1 MIVLIVCLL
10 VHVSLVS
17 AVRKDLKLQKIYTG
31 SLRIT
36 NQDFVDAYENPDS
49 AEFKNLANQVMDQVR
64 TKLKLICFFIVTIV
78 KSVFNLDF
86 FIHI

>member
-1 MIVLIVCLL
+1 MIVLIMCLL

-36 NQDFVDAYENPDS
+36 NQAFVDAYENPES
-49 AEFKNLANQVMDQVR
+49 AEFKTLANQVMDQVR
-64 TKLKLICFFIVTIV
+64 TNNSFFHSNDIE
-78 KSVFNLDF
+78 SV
-86 FIHI
+86 

>member
-17 AVRKDLKLQKIYTG
+17 AVRKDLKLQKIYIG

-36 NQDFVDAYENPDS
+36 NQAFVDAYENPES
-49 AEFKNLANQVMDQVR
+49 EEFKILAEQVLDQVR
-64 TKLKLICFFIVTIV
+64 TNNSFF
-78 KSVFNLDF
+78 S
-86 FIHI
+86 

>member
-1 MIVLIVCLL
+1 MIVLIMCLL

-36 NQDFVDAYENPDS
+36 NQAFVDAYENPDS
-49 AEFKNLANQVMDQVR
+49 EEFKKLAEQVLDQVR
-64 TKLKLICFFIVTIV
+64 TNNSFFHSNDIEKCLI
-78 KSVFNLDF
+78 
-86 FIHI
+86 